1 MKGSRPAGPR
11 IKMNNESPLAP
22 QGSMLE
28 QKNQGRS
35 RVKIAVFCVLAVHVV
50 GLLALLLQGC
60 KREQAQPPVDNSQL
74 PAVTDTNLPPMDTN
88 AVPAVDTN
96 AVALPT
102 AVPPSVT
109 PMTTEHVI

>member
-1 MKGSRPAGPR
+1 
-11 IKMNNESPLAP
+11 MNNESPLVP
-22 QGSMLE
+22 QGSLLE

-88 AVPAVDTN
+88 AVPVADTN
-96 AVALPT
+96 VLAMPT
-102 AVPPSVT
+102 AVPPPVSAAT
-109 PMTTEHVI
+109 